1 MQVREITPRQQ
12 LTPAERAMPITP
24 DAHNMSLSRR
34 FKVVRADPG
43 KRVFPKNT
51 TGRLNAFFL
60 AKLVETG
67 DELYISRHCEVIK
80 SSGVSHVNNFILMF
94 YTSLDNFKEDESVF
108 QKADIKTLGDL
119 QAAMYDA
126 FSRAF
131 MLREV
136 SKKRKAPEPPCK
148 GVPPPPVPPDH

>member
-1 MQVREITPRQQ
+1 MQVREITPRQK
-12 LTPAERAMPITP
+12 LTPAELAMPITP

-34 FKVVRADPG
+34 FKVVRANPG
-43 KRVFPKNT
+43 KVMNRKDASGAMSGFY
-51 TGRLNAFFL
+51 L
-60 AKLVETG
+60 AGLMETG
-67 DELYISRHCEVIK
+67 NELYIARHRFDAHK
-80 SSGVSHVNNFILMF
+80 TSLLF

-108 QKADIKTLGDL
+108 EVGNVKTLGDL

-136 SKKRKAPEPPCK
+136 SKKRKAPEPPFE
-148 GVPPPPVPPDH
+148 GVHPPPIPPDN